1 MNFNATDRR
10 VLKCDVCDG
19 DPQCVRFCEVQAVEF
34 IDAGEVAI
42 RKSRQAAQ
50 RVSDAGKQ
58 AADLQAQ
65 I

>member
-1 MNFNATDRR
+1 
-10 VLKCDVCDG
+10 
-19 DPQCVRFCEVQAVEF
+19 
-34 IDAGEVAI
+34 VAI

>member
-1 MNFNATDRR
+1 

-19 DPQCVRFCEVQAVEF
+19 DPQCVRFCDVKAVDF

-42 RKSRQAAQ
+42 RKSRKAAK

-58 AADLQAQ
+58 ASDLAGQ

>member
-1 MNFNATDRR
+1 
-10 VLKCDVCDG
+10 
-19 DPQCVRFCEVQAVEF
+19 VQAVEF

-42 RKSRQAAQ
+42 RKSRKAAK